1 MRARPLSVCLIAS
14 SRFPVREPFMGGLEA
29 HTHALAEALV
39 QRGHR
44 VSLFAAPGSDPALGA
59 TELPMPTYSPSEA
72 GRADVGASPREWMEE
87 HHAYL
92 GLMLAISRGEVGP
105 FDVVHN
111 NSLHH
116 LPVAMSGAVEA
127 PVVTTLHTPPLP
139 WLESAIDLA
148 SSNAEFVAVSGCTA
162 RAWRHAVD
170 ATVVHNGVDTTFW
183 RPGPGGGGA
192 VWSGR
197 LVPEK
202 APHEALDAAA
212 LAGVPLTLV
221 GPVHDRG
228 YFDREIA
235 PRLHGSSRYAGH
247 VDRAHLRDLL
257 GQASV
262 AVVTP
267 QWDEPF
273 GLVAAEATACGTPV
287 AAYDRGAL
295 GEVVDAVTGALVPPG
310 DVDALAGAIHEASGR
325 DRTTVRRRACEHF
338 SLDRMVDDY
347 ERTYLQVAGLASAA

>member
-1 MRARPLSVCLIAS
+1 MIGPLSICLIAS

-29 HTHALAEALV
+29 HTHALAEELV
-39 QRGHR
+39 RRGHR
-44 VSLFAAPGSDPALGA
+44 VSLFAAPGSDPALR
-59 TELPMPTYSPSEA
+59 TQELPVSAYTVSPTA
-72 GRADVGASPREWMEE
+72 RADVGTTPEAWMEE

-92 GLMLAISRGEVGP
+92 DLMLRVARGEHGR

-116 LPVAMSGAVEA
+116 LPVAMSAAVDA
-127 PVVTTLHTPPLP
+127 PVVTTLHTPPIP
-139 WLESAIDLA
+139 WLESAIRFA
-148 SSNAEFVAVSGCTA
+148 APSSRFVAVSARMSRRWAHATA
-162 RAWRHAVD
+162 SE
-170 ATVVHNGVDTTFW
+170 VVHNGVDTATW

-202 APHEALDAAA
+202 APHEALAAAA
-212 LAGVPLTLV
+212 LAGVPIDLV

-228 YFDREIA
+228 YFASEIV
-235 PRLHGSSRYAGH
+235 PRLGPRARYLGH
-247 VDRAHLRDLL
+247 LARRELEGLV

-273 GLVAAEATACGTPV
+273 GLVAVEAMACGTPV

-295 GEVVDAVTGALVPPG
+295 GEIVDPATGVLAPAG
-310 DVDALAGAIHEASGR
+310 DVDALAAAILAAPDR
-325 DRTTVRRRACEHF
+325 DRAAVRRRAERDF
-338 SLDRMVDDY
+338 SLERMVDEY
-347 ERTYLQVAGLASAA
+347 ERVYRQAAGLVHAA